1 MTDWTA
7 YDADDQPVPCQSRDV
22 AWEQVREDECPI
34 QTVADAGESLYC
46 GAPIVHADEV
56 CDWHSIA
63 LSVTTE

>member
-7 YDADDQPVPCQSRDV
+7 YDVDGAPVPCQSRDV
-22 AWEQVREDECPI
+22 PLEQVREDECHL
-34 QTVADAGESLYC
+34 QTEADARGPLYC